1 MKVAKIGPIS
11 LACVSALP
19 AGELEVWEGEAG
31 VIEVVVEVDA
41 VVGAVVD
48 VDAASGAGTDSPV
61 DCVSASLVRAALFSL
76 ELSLRALLS
85 HATVT
90 HSTVSAAPR
99 TNMDTRR
106 RVVGEKSNARIRLS
120 VVDWIS

>member
-61 DCVSASLVRAALFSL
+61 DCVLASLVRAALFSL

-106 RVVGEKSNARIRLS
+106 RVVGEKSNARMRLS